1 MFIRVPE
8 IFLFLCRTLNS
19 DIVSEYTNLNDV
31 ISSNHDETKN
41 LLSSQSSKIDSGNN
55 TLKNLINA
63 KGVVKSVNSGFY
75 NGYITD
81 SSNKIGSFDINAS
94 KSIVILLGGADGN
107 SINITDFLTS
117 INLKNDGLYFM
128 TSEQSVKLK
137 FYWQVIEFY

>member
-1 MFIRVPE
+1 M
-8 IFLFLCRTLNS
+8 
-19 DIVSEYTNLNDV
+19 SEYTNLNDV

-75 NGYITD
+75 KGYINNG
-81 SSNKIGSFDINAS
+81 SNKIGSFDINAS
-94 KSIVILLGGADGN
+94 KSIVILLGGPAG
-107 SINITDFLTS
+107 SSYHMTDMLTS

-128 TSEQSVKLK
+128 TSGQNIEIKV
-137 FYWQVIEFY
+137 YWQVIEFY

>member
-1 MFIRVPE
+1 M
-8 IFLFLCRTLNS
+8 
-19 DIVSEYTNLNDV
+19 SEYTNLNDV

-41 LLSSQSSKIDSGNN
+41 LLSSQTSKIDSGNN

-75 NGYITD
+75 NSYI
-81 SSNKIGSFDINAS
+81 SNGSNKIGSFDINAS

-128 TSEQSVKLK
+128 PSTERVKIK
-137 FYWQVIEFY
+137 VYWQVIEFY

>member
-1 MFIRVPE
+1 M
-8 IFLFLCRTLNS
+8 T
-19 DIVSEYTNLNDV
+19 EYTNLNDV

-75 NGYITD
+75 HDYITNG
-81 SSNKIGSFDINAS
+81 SNKIGSFDINAS
-94 KSIVILLGGADGN
+94 KSIVILDGGADG
-107 SINITDFLTS
+107 SSYNITDFLTS

-128 TSEQSVKLK
+128 ASGQKIKIKV
-137 FYWQVIEFY
+137 YWQVIEFY